1 MFFKDNLNPNFC
13 PGESL
18 CASDGLWGGGLHW
31 GGQHLQEDLQTQ
43 VSTISFLKEGG
54 FHGTRARCTYKRRQQ
69 CRRVWMGGV
78 PQTIC
83 SWHVY
88 GWLFQFSLQSHL
100 TFVFVSLGVHSGR
113 PAPLCRWLLAS
124 RASAPPYTTAQSAHH
139 HHHQHHHHQYLQ
151 QPHHRHLYLGLP
163 HLRMLQQLL
172 HRSHHQVVINW
183 RFPPLSIF

>member
-1 MFFKDNLNPNFC
+1 MCLRWTVRWRAALRGAASARGSSNP
-13 PGESL
+13 GV
-18 CASDGLWGGGLHW
+18 H
-31 GGQHLQEDLQTQ
+31 HL
-43 VSTISFLKEGG
+43 ISFLMEEG

-151 QPHHRHLYLGLP
+151 QPHHLHLYLGLP